1 MMFKFEIII
10 INLIY
15 FIFFCSKT
23 YKLSKDGSTLTLL
36 KHLNNKHPS
45 VRENKQKAIRAMDK
59 FVTKTDELACILY
72 YLIDL
77 IFIFNFY
84 LLNINFKLYLI
95 LVLTEIYTRKLAK

>member
-1 MMFKFEIII
+1 
-10 INLIY
+10 
-15 FIFFCSKT
+15 
-23 YKLSKDGSTLTLL
+23 
-36 KHLNNKHPS
+36 
-45 VRENKQKAIRAMDK
+45 MDK
-59 FVTKTDELACILY
+59 FVTKTDGLVCILY